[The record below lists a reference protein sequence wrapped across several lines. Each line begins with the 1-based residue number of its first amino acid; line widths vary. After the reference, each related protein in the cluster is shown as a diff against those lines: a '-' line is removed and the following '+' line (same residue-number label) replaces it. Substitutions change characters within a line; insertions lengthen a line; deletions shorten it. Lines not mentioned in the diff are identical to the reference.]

1 MQVEWFSLR
10 CAGLPSEDDVGDL
23 LLSKYVVEMLVL
35 NDEEFFFDAVVESV
49 GNSFD
54 FTFVDEDVLDASLD
68 VSLDMS
74 DWFSLDVDVLVSS
87 AGCSCVSFDVC
98 DDEDFEFSIV
108 LTSTSLLSAL
118 SRRMCSEVVAV
129 IIK

>member
-10 CAGLPSEDDVGDL
+10 CTGLLSKDYVGDL
-23 LLSKYVVEMLVL
+23 LMSKHVVEMLVL
-35 NDEEFFFDAVVESV
+35 NDEELFFDAVVESV

-74 DWFSLDVDVLVSS
+74 DWLSLDADVLVSF

-118 SRRMCSEVVAV
+118 SRRMCSEVVAF